1 MSDTAR
7 STEPEA
13 PGAIGDLHDLRL
25 LRAFEPVV
33 RFTRGEY
40 FVPVAVQ
47 RYVEQATLWRD
58 PQDIESVRVA
68 QAGSLDLAA
77 LAARGGSTQGLRES
91 LSGIVTGEAESPAVI
106 IPIKDRPQRLTG
118 GSRLAAVGLLAR
130 LVDALNR
137 VSLVFRGSVPGGSAA
152 RSYLLQRDHLAP
164 EQPTYH
170 ARVVRDGYW
179 IVCQYWFFYSFNN
192 WRSAFGGVNEHEAD
206 WEQVTIYLDGT
217 GEQDPDALPT
227 PRWVV
232 FSAHDETGD
241 DLRRR
246 WDDPDLSVVSGRH
259 PVVFAGAGSHSGAYL
274 PGDYL
279 ITIPAPTLG
288 GVIRLFRWIGQVV
301 TPWSHS
307 LDEAGLG
314 IPYVDYARGDGR
326 VCGPGGDPWNAVL
339 IDEDTGWVRDFRGLW
354 GHDTR
359 DRLGGERGP
368 AGPRYERDGTV
379 RKSWADPVAWAG
391 LAKVAPNPA
400 VEAALVRA
408 RIGELDDQL
417 ADLDTQRATGRH
429 TLATAAAGLAPS
441 SPEVRSLATEEARLL
456 GLGMEATKLR
466 DERVRMIQ
474 ALNNPPVEADPHAHL
489 RHRRT
494 PLQPV
499 NGVRAR
505 ALSGWA
511 VISSPVLLY
520 AVGVVCM
527 PSVTVNS
534 SATAGFWIVL
544 LLCIEGLLRAKLVS
558 VLARMAAAAV
568 LLVGLYYL
576 VTDWRIVLAWLFY
589 AAAALLLVVNL
600 RDAWRR

>member
-1 MSDTAR
+1 M
-7 STEPEA
+7 
-13 PGAIGDLHDLRL
+13 
-25 LRAFEPVV
+25 
-33 RFTRGEY
+33 
-40 FVPVAVQ
+40 
-47 RYVEQATLWRD
+47 
-58 PQDIESVRVA
+58 VA
-68 QAGSLDLAA
+68 QGGSLDLAA
-77 LAARGGSTQGLRES
+77 LAARGASTQGLRES

-106 IPIKDRPQRLTG
+106 IPIRDRPQRLTG

-206 WEQVTIYLDGT
+206 WERVTIYLDGT
-217 GEQDPDALPT
+217 GEQDPDGLPT

-241 DLRRR
+241 GLRRR

-288 GVIRLFRWIGQVV
+288 GVIRLFRWIGRVV

-314 IPYVDYARGDGR
+314 IPHVDYAPGDGR
-326 VCGPGGDPWNAVL
+326 VCGTGGDPWNAVL
-339 IDEDTGWVRDFRGLW
+339 IDEDTGWVRDFRGLR

-359 DRLGGERGP
+359 VRLGGERGP

-400 VEAALVRA
+400 VEAALVGA
-408 RIGELDDQL
+408 RIGELDDKL
-417 ADLDTQRATGRH
+417 ADRRLRQLDSSPPRRVSAASRPSLACVATCAAPAPRVG
-429 TLATAAAGLAPS
+429 LDAAQIDPAAG
-441 SPEVRSLATEEARLL
+441 ARCL
-456 GLGMEATKLR
+456 GNVCIEATSR
-466 DERVRMIQ
+466 RV
-474 ALNNPPVEADPHAHL
+474 ALE
-489 RHRRT
+489 
-494 PLQPV
+494 
-499 NGVRAR
+499 
-505 ALSGWA
+505 
-511 VISSPVLLY
+511 
-520 AVGVVCM
+520 
-527 PSVTVNS
+527 
-534 SATAGFWIVL
+534 SATP
-544 LLCIEGLLRAKLVS
+544 
-558 VLARMAAAAV
+558 
-568 LLVGLYYL
+568 
-576 VTDWRIVLAWLFY
+576 
-589 AAAALLLVVNL
+589 
-600 RDAWRR
+600 